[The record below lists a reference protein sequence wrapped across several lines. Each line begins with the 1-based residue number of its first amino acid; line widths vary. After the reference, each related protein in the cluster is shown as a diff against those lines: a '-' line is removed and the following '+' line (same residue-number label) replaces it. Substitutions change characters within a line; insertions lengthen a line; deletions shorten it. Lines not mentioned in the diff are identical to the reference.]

1 MGSQAFDTG
10 RTLPQR
16 TELRNALVAKLSP
29 LLLANGLYLL
39 AVGKLAKAWTGEH
52 DEQGLVLINQALQG
66 RYPSMLV
73 ALGDASFKPV
83 SIDGLIY
90 RGEVSVHVYV
100 ASANPRGYDDGRL
113 SPDVTS
119 NADVH
124 ADPGIDAMLEHA
136 RQLLVGQD
144 LGVNSAEEP
153 RLHGEQHVFTGEVF
167 SCWEETFLVKLEV
180 VINPD
185 RSIVELVSS
194 IDTKTLTPT
203 DVANPQVTIVETVTE
218 LDPEEP

>member
-16 TELRNALVAKLSP
+16 TELRNAVVTKLSP
-29 LLLANGLYLL
+29 LLFANGLYLRGL
-39 AVGKLAKAWTGEH
+39 GKVAKAWDGEH
-52 DEQGLVLINQALQG
+52 DELGLVLINQALQG
-66 RYPSMLV
+66 QFPGMLV
-73 ALGDASFKPV
+73 ALGDADFKPV
-83 SIDGLIY
+83 SIDGLVY

-124 ADPGIDAMLEHA
+124 ADPGIDAMLEHV

-144 LGVNSAEEP
+144 LGVARIEEP
-153 RLHGEQHVFTGEVF
+153 RLHGERHVFTGDVF
-167 SCWEETFLVKLEV
+167 SCWEESFLVKLEI

-185 RSIVELVSS
+185 RAI
-194 IDTKTLTPT
+194 T
-203 DVANPQVTIVETVTE
+203 DVVTSIETQTNTAPGVIDPPVTIVETETD
-218 LDPEEP
+218 LDP